1 MGYFA
6 FSNLYSFPS
15 QKFANTIFK
24 QTECVYLQNLID
36 SNKNEKISNYYTSL

>member
-6 FSNLYSFPS
+6 FSNLKEYIVDG
-15 QKFANTIFK
+15 KIHTIFK

-36 SNKNEKISNYYTSL
+36 SNKNEKISNYHTSL